1 MTEIQARIQSPGDLL
16 RKLLSE
22 KKWTQEDLAGI
33 INRSRQSVS
42 DIISG
47 RSGITPETA
56 ISLAAAFG
64 NKPMDWWLLEGEY
77 RITQLEPS
85 TTEIGK
91 RSTILDIA
99 PIRDMQKRGWLSQ
112 GASLN
117 ETEQELKMFFGTD
130 DLDSDFNIPISYHRN
145 LKQPQLN
152 KSEKAW
158 TMRAINL
165 AKMLPV
171 PAYQEAKLESLQKAL
186 RNTAAKS
193 LTNLVGT
200 FI

>member
-1 MTEIQARIQSPGDLL
+1 MISLHCRREIQARIQSPGDLL

-117 ETEQELKMFFGTD
+117 ETEQELKMF
-130 DLDSDFNIPISYHRN
+130 
-145 LKQPQLN
+145 
-152 KSEKAW
+152 
-158 TMRAINL
+158 
-165 AKMLPV
+165 
-171 PAYQEAKLESLQKAL
+171 YQEIKIKFSCVVYFFK
-186 RNTAAKS
+186 
-193 LTNLVGT
+193 
-200 FI
+200 